1 MNVDLLAAFLKEAP
15 SGDNMEDLK
24 HSVRRN
30 IRYLLETRQSRETAK
45 SEILSCH
52 SLYGYGLST
61 RNLGHSDFQD
71 NRLCRE
77 IEKMLFYYEPRLQEV
92 LVEVDRVRER
102 GNRLSIRI
110 EGVLQSEKQQM
121 IPVVFDSV
129 LNLTSS
135 HLDIEENRFA

>member
-1 MNVDLLAAFLKEAP
+1 MNVDLLSAFLKETP
-15 SGDNMEDLK
+15 SGDDMEDLK

-30 IRYLLETRQSRETAK
+30 IRYLLETRQSREAAN

-52 SLYGYGLST
+52 SLYRYGLSA
-61 RNLGHSDFQD
+61 RNLGHSNFQD
-71 NRLCRE
+71 SRLCRE
-77 IEKMLFYYEPRLQEV
+77 IEKMLLHYEPRLQDA

-110 EGVLQSEKQQM
+110 EGVLQGEKQQM
-121 IPVVFDSV
+121 VPVVFDSV

-135 HLDIEENRFA
+135 HLNIEESRFA